1 LELLPWIVPLL
12 PLVGFLINA
21 LIGVRLGKPGA
32 GLLATVMLWAAF
44 ACSLVLLGQVQAAP
58 EKRLFSP
65 EFVWF
70 NADTLSVSFKLS
82 IDTLTALM
90 LLIITGVGA
99 LIHGYSMGY
108 MSHEKNYSR
117 YFAYLNLFVFFMLLL
132 VMSSNLVGMFVGWE
146 GVGLASYLLIGFWQE
161 KKSAT
166 DAGKKAFIV
175 NRIGDAALL
184 IALFLIFR
192 HFGTFEF
199 YGEKGILT
207 KTGIEAALGNGYGLV
222 STTVPILLF
231 IGACGKSAQLPLHV
245 WLADAMEGPT
255 PVSALIH
262 AATMVTAGVYLLCR
276 THELFLMAPGAMTL
290 VAIVGLLTALVAASI
305 GLAQNDIKK
314 VLAYS
319 TVSQLG
325 LMFLAC
331 GSGAFAAAMFHV
343 TTHAFFKALLFL
355 GSGSVIH
362 AMSGEQDMRKM
373 GGLAKKLPITYAT
386 MFIGTLAISGIPL
399 LSGFFSKDEIL
410 LNAFAG
416 QAGNAFQWG
425 LALLV
430 SAMTAFYMWR
440 MMAKTF
446 LGEFRGTEEQAH
458 HLHESP
464 LSMTAP
470 LGILAVLSVFS
481 GYLNPAALKAF
492 AINLPDTFGH
502 FLGENVEWRTE
513 ANALAVSHNTELMLV
528 LASSAIAILV
538 SLFAWSKYKK
548 ATNGDLLT
556 EKQRQSGWY
565 RLVYQKWGFD
575 ELYNA
580 LFVRPGKQL
589 ATWLWRVADLRGVDG
604 LVQGAGN
611 MIGSLSNLLSRFQ
624 NGYVRSYALTML
636 VGVVLVILTSLLGR
650 GR

>member
-1 LELLPWIVPLL
+1 MEYLPWLVPLL
-12 PLVGFLINA
+12 PLVGFLINGLYGAKLPKA
-21 LIGVRLGKPGA
+21 LSGG
-32 GLLATVMLWAAF
+32 LATLLLWAAF
-44 ACSLVLLGQVQAAP
+44 GCSLLLLGQVQAAP

-65 EFVWF
+65 ELVWF
-70 NADTLSVSFKLS
+70 SAGSLSVSFKLS

-108 MSHEKNYSR
+108 MSHDKHYSR

-199 YGEKGILT
+199 YGDSGILT
-207 KTGIEAALGNGYGLV
+207 KAGLDGAIGKGYGLV
-222 STTVPILLF
+222 STTVPVLLF

-245 WLADAMEGPT
+245 WLPDAMEGPT

-276 THELFLMAPGAMTL
+276 THELFLLAPAAMTL
-290 VAIVGLLTALVAASI
+290 VAIIGLLTALLAASI

-331 GSGAFAAAMFHV
+331 GTGAFAAAMFHV

-362 AMSGEQDMRKM
+362 AMSGEQDMRQM
-373 GGLAKKLPITYAT
+373 GGLAKKLPTTYLT

-410 LNAFAG
+410 LSAFG
-416 QAGNAFQWG
+416 GVGGSPVLWTG
-425 LALLV
+425 GLLV

-464 LSMTAP
+464 VSMTAP
-470 LGILAVLSVFS
+470 LGILALLSVVG
-481 GYLNPAALKAF
+481 GYLNPAALKAVGV
-492 AINLPDTFGH
+492 NLLPDTFGS
-502 FLGENVEWRTE
+502 FLGENVGEST
-513 ANALAVSHNTELMLV
+513 AKVDHNTELMLV
-528 LASSAIAILV
+528 IASIAVAVGFSWL
-538 SLFAWSKYKK
+538 AWSKVKK
-548 ATNGDLLT
+548 ATNGALLT
-556 EKQRQSGWY
+556 EKQRESGWY
-565 RLVYQKWGFD
+565 QLVYNKWRID
-575 ELYNA
+575 ELYDSA
-580 LFVRPGKQL
+580 FVQPGRQL

-611 MIGSLSNLLSRFQ
+611 AVATLSNQLSRFQ
-624 NGYVRSYALTML
+624 NGYVRSYALTMF
-636 VGVVLVILTSLLGR
+636 VGVVIVVLTSLIGR
-650 GR
+650 GK

>member
-1 LELLPWIVPLL
+1 MEFLPWIVPLL
-12 PLVGFLINA
+12 PLVGFLING
-21 LIGVRLGKPGA
+21 LYGA
-32 GLLATVMLWAAF
+32 KLPKTLSGGLATLLLWVAF
-44 ACSLVLLGQVQAAP
+44 GCSLLLLGQVQAAQD
-58 EKRLFSP
+58 KRIFSP

-70 NADTLSVSFKLS
+70 GAGSLSVSFKLS

-108 MSHEKNYSR
+108 MSHDKHYSR

-199 YGEKGILT
+199 YGENGILT
-207 KTGIEAALGNGYGLV
+207 KAGLDGAQARGYDLV
-222 STTVPILLF
+222 ATTVPILLF
-231 IGACGKSAQLPLHV
+231 VGACGKSAQLPLHV
-245 WLADAMEGPT
+245 WLPDAMEGPT

-276 THELFLMAPGAMTL
+276 THTLFLLAPTAMTV
-290 VAIVGLLTALVAASI
+290 VAIVGLLTALLAASI

-331 GSGAFAAAMFHV
+331 GTGAFGAAMFHV

-373 GGLAKKLPITYAT
+373 GGLTKKLPITYVT
-386 MFIGTLAISGIPL
+386 MFIGTLAISGIPGL
-399 LSGFFSKDEIL
+399 AGFFSKDEIL
-410 LNAFAG
+410 VNAFAG
-416 QAGNAFQWG
+416 KGGSPLLWAGG
-425 LALLV
+425 LIA

-446 LGEFRGTEEQAH
+446 SGEFRGTDEQAH

-464 LSMTAP
+464 ISMTAP
-470 LGILAVLSVFS
+470 LGILAVLSVLG
-481 GYLNPAALKAF
+481 GYLNPAALKA
-492 AINLPDTFGH
+492 IGVSLPDTFGS
-502 FLGENVEWRTE
+502 FLGENVEWRTQT
-513 ANALAVSHNTELMLV
+513 NALEVGHSTELMLV
-528 LASSAIAILV
+528 VASGLVAILV
-538 SLFAWSKYKK
+538 SLWAWSAYKK
-548 ATNGDLLT
+548 AKSGALLT
-556 EKQRQSGWY
+556 EKQRQSAWY
-565 RLVYQKWGFD
+565 QLVYNKWRID
-575 ELYNA
+575 ELYDDV
-580 LFVRPGKQL
+580 FVRPGRQL

-604 LVQGAGN
+604 LVQGVGN
-611 MIGSLSNLLSRFQ
+611 GITGLSNVLSRAQ

-636 VGVVLVILTSLLGR
+636 LGVVIVVLTSLLGR
-650 GR
+650 GK

>member
-1 LELLPWIVPLL
+1 MEYLPWLVPLL
-12 PLVGFLINA
+12 PLVGFLINGLYGA
-21 LIGVRLGKPGA
+21 RLPKSLSGG
-32 GLLATVMLWAAF
+32 LATLLLWAAF
-44 ACSLVLLGQVQAAP
+44 ACSLLLLGQVQAAP
-58 EKRLFSP
+58 DKRLFSP

-70 NADTLSVSFKLS
+70 ASGDLSVSFKLS

-184 IALFLIFR
+184 IALFLIYR

-207 KTGIEAALGNGYGLV
+207 TAGLEAAKGMGYGLV

-231 IGACGKSAQLPLHV
+231 IGACGKSAQLPLFV
-245 WLADAMEGPT
+245 WLPDAMEGPT

-276 THELFLMAPGAMTL
+276 THLLFHEAPGALTL
-290 VAIVGLLTALVAASI
+290 VAIVGLLTALLAASV
-305 GLAQNDIKK
+305 GLVQNDIKK

-331 GSGAFAAAMFHV
+331 GSEAYGVAMFHV

-373 GGLAKKLPITYAT
+373 GGLAKKLPTTYRT
-386 MFIGTLAISGIPL
+386 MFIGTLAISGIPGL
-399 LSGFFSKDEIL
+399 AGFFSKDEIL

-416 QAGNAFQWG
+416 VGGHWLQWALG
-425 LALLV
+425 LLV

-464 LSMTAP
+464 ASMTTP
-470 LGILAVLSVFS
+470 LWILAVLSILG

-492 AINLPDTFGH
+492 AVNLPDTFGH

-513 ANALAVSHNTELMLV
+513 ANALEVSHNTELMLV
-528 LASSAIAILV
+528 LASIAVACGFSWL
-538 SLFAWSKYKK
+538 AWSKYKK
-548 ATNGDLLT
+548 APGGEQLS
-556 EKQRQSGWY
+556 EAQRQSGWY
-565 RLVYQKWGFD
+565 ELLEKKWGID
-575 ELYNA
+575 ELYDA
-580 LFVRPGKQL
+580 VFVKPGRQL
-589 ATWLWRVADLRGVDG
+589 AIWLWRVADLRGVDG

-611 MIGSLSNLLSRFQ
+611 AIGGLSNWLSRFQ
-624 NGYVRSYALTML
+624 SGYVRSYALTML
-636 VGVVLVILTSLLGR
+636 VGVVIVLLTSLIGR

>member
-1 LELLPWIVPLL
+1 MEFLPWLVPLL
-12 PLVGFLINA
+12 PLVGFLING
-21 LIGVRLGKPGA
+21 LYGA
-32 GLLATVMLWAAF
+32 KLPKSLSGGLATLVIWVAF
-44 ACSLVLLGQVQAAP
+44 ACSLVLFGQVGP
-58 EKRLFSP
+58 EKRLFSS
-65 EFVWF
+65 ELVWF
-70 NADTLSVSFKLS
+70 SAGELSVSFKLS
-82 IDTLTALM
+82 VDTLTALM

-207 KTGIEAALGNGYGLV
+207 EAGLTAAQGSGYDLV
-222 STTVPILLF
+222 ATAVPLLLF
-231 IGACGKSAQLPLHV
+231 IGACGKSAQIPLYV
-245 WLADAMEGPT
+245 WLPDAMEGPT

-262 AATMVTAGVYLLCR
+262 AATMVTAGVYLLSR
-276 THELFLMAPGAMTL
+276 THALFLLSPTAMGV
-290 VAIVGLLTALVAASI
+290 VAIVGLLTALLAASI

-331 GSGAFAAAMFHV
+331 GTGAFAAAMFHV

-362 AMSGEQDMRKM
+362 AMGGEQDMRKM
-373 GGLAKKLPITYAT
+373 GGLAGKLKITYLT
-386 MFIGTLAISGIPL
+386 MFIGTLAISGIPGL
-399 LSGFFSKDEIL
+399 AGFFSKDEIL
-410 LNAFAG
+410 LNAFG
-416 QAGNAFQWG
+416 GVG
-425 LALLV
+425 GGPLLWV
-430 SAMTAFYMWR
+430 GGFLTSAMTAFYMWR

-446 LGEFRGTEEQAH
+446 LGTFRGTDEQEH

-464 LSMTAP
+464 VSMTAP
-470 LGILAVLSVFS
+470 LAVLAVLSVLGGF
-481 GYLNPAALKAF
+481 LNPAALKPLHVS
-492 AINLPDTFGH
+492 LPDNFGH
-502 FLGENVEWRTE
+502 FLGENVEWRTD
-513 ANALAVSHNTELMLV
+513 ANALHVSESTELMLL
-528 LASSAIAILV
+528 LASGLMAIGV
-538 SLFAWSKYKK
+538 SLFAWNRYKK
-548 ATNGDLLT
+548 AKNGELLT
-556 EKQRQSGWY
+556 EKQRESGLY
-565 RLVYQKWGFD
+565 QLVLNKWGVD

-580 LFVRPGKQL
+580 LFVQPGRQL

-604 LVQGAGN
+604 IVQAISNGFTG
-611 MIGSLSNLLSRFQ
+611 LSNLLARFQ
-624 NGYVRSYALTML
+624 SGYVRSYALTML

-650 GR
+650 GK

>member
-1 LELLPWIVPLL
+1 MEFLPWIVPLL
-12 PLVGFLINA
+12 PLVGFLIN
-21 LIGVRLGKPGA
+21 
-32 GLLATVMLWAAF
+32 GLYGTKLPKTLSGGLATLLLWAAF
-44 ACSLVLLGQVQAAP
+44 GCSLLLLGQVQAAP
-58 EKRLFSP
+58 DKRIFSP

-70 NADTLSVSFKLS
+70 GAGSLSVSFKLS

-108 MSHEKNYSR
+108 MSHDKHYSR

-199 YGEKGILT
+199 YGEHGILT
-207 KTGIEAALGNGYGLV
+207 KAGLDGAQARGYDLV
-222 STTVPILLF
+222 ATTVPILLF
-231 IGACGKSAQLPLHV
+231 VGACGKSAQLPLHV
-245 WLADAMEGPT
+245 WLPDAMEGPT

-276 THELFLMAPGAMTL
+276 THTLFLLAPAAMTI
-290 VAIVGLLTALVAASI
+290 VAIVGLLTALLAASI

-331 GSGAFAAAMFHV
+331 GTGAFGAAMFHV

-373 GGLAKKLPITYAT
+373 GGLAKKLPTTYVT
-386 MFIGTLAISGIPL
+386 MFIGTLAISGIPGL
-399 LSGFFSKDEIL
+399 AGFFSKDEIL
-410 LNAFAG
+410 ANAFGGKGGSPLLWAG
-416 QAGNAFQWG
+416 G
-425 LALLV
+425 LIA

-446 LGEFRGTEEQAH
+446 SGEFRGTEEQAH

-464 LSMTAP
+464 VSMTAP
-470 LGILAVLSVFS
+470 LGILAILSVLG
-481 GYLNPAALKAF
+481 GYLNPAALKA
-492 AINLPDTFGH
+492 IGVSLPDTFGR
-502 FLGENVEWRTE
+502 FLGENVEWRTQT
-513 ANALAVSHNTELMLV
+513 NALEVSHSTELLLV
-528 LASSAIAILV
+528 AASAAVAVVV
-538 SLFAWSKYKK
+538 SLWAWSAYKK
-548 ATNGDLLT
+548 AKNGELLT
-556 EKQRQSGWY
+556 EKQRESGWY
-565 RLVYQKWGFD
+565 QLVYNKWRID
-575 ELYNA
+575 ELYDDI
-580 LFVRPGKQL
+580 FVSPGRQL

-604 LVQGAGN
+604 LVQGVGN
-611 MIGSLSNLLSRFQ
+611 GITGLSNVLSRAQ

-636 VGVVLVILTSLLGR
+636 VGVVIVVLTSLLGR
-650 GR
+650 GK